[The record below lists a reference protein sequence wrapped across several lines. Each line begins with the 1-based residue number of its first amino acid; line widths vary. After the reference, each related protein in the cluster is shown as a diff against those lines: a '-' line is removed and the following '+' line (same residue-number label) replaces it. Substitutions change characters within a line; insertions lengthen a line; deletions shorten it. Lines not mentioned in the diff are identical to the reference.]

1 MFEYQ
6 RCCPQVH
13 LFGLW
18 ISVWYPLHFF
28 LCKILPFLLT
38 ASPLTQLLPTLSSR
52 KRILPLPRTLYFSSL
67 NVGCNINMLSEAS
80 LIDEVWLE
88 LPPFSQSLN
97 LIHQVSLSPA
107 LYFLIGHRKRSKL
120 MDFKFLSN
128 SNSWFWKGNSI
139 WSKDLII

>member
-1 MFEYQ
+1 MLPSSSSF
-6 RCCPQVH
+6 RP
-13 LFGLW
+13 LD
-18 ISVWYPLHFF
+18 ISLVSTAL
-28 LCKILPFLLT
+28 LSVQNTALPPDRIPTYT
-38 ASPLTQLLPTLSSR
+38 AFTNLVLR
-52 KRILPLPRTLYFSSL
+52 KRILPLPRTLCFSSL

-107 LYFLIGHRKRSKL
+107 LSFLIGHMKRSKL

-128 SNSWFWKGNSI
+128 SNS
-139 WSKDLII
+139 